1 MQISTSDIW
10 VSAMCEP
17 VMLCQLKGA
26 FIGSASTPLLSGVD
40 LTIATGES
48 LVFHGPSGGGKSS
61 LLKSLLGGVHIFRGE
76 YRFRGQSVDVRMLKE
91 IRQAMAYIPQQPE
104 IGKEAVTD
112 YLQRPFSWKVS
123 SGKSFNQREAADWF
137 DRFGL
142 ENALLS
148 SSCDRLSGGQR
159 QRLAIV
165 RALMTGRKIVL
176 ADEPTS
182 ALDDEACQKVV
193 STLLAGEFT
202 VISASHDPR
211 WMNHCSRRVLV
222 AAGQV
227 GEGQNGADN
236 CKAGRDEKVGV

>member
-1 MQISTSDIW
+1 M
-10 VSAMCEP
+10 
-17 VMLCQLKGA
+17 KGA

-76 YRFRGQSVDVRMLKE
+76 YRFRGRSVDVRVLKE

-104 IGKEAVTD
+104 IGKETVTD

-123 SGKSFNQREAADWF
+123 SGKTFNQNEAADWF
-137 DRFGL
+137 ERFGL
-142 ENALLS
+142 DNALLS

-165 RALMTGRKIVL
+165 RALMTGRKIVV

-182 ALDDEACQKVV
+182 ALDNEACQNVV
-193 STLLAGEFT
+193 STLLTGEFT

-211 WMNHCSRRVLV
+211 WINHCNHRLLV
-222 AAGQV
+222 AAGEV
-227 GEGQNGADN
+227 GEGWSGAD
-236 CKAGRDEKVGV
+236 KYEAGRDEKVGV

>member
-1 MQISTSDIW
+1 MY
-10 VSAMCEP
+10 EP

-26 FIGSASTPLLSGVD
+26 FIGGSSTPLLSDVD
-40 LTIATGES
+40 LTIAAGES

-61 LLKSLLGGVHIFRGE
+61 LLKSLLGGLHIFHGE
-76 YRFRGQSVDVRMLKE
+76 YHFRGRSVDVRVLNE

-104 IGKEAVTD
+104 LGKEAVSD

-123 SGKSFNQREAADWF
+123 SGKTFNQKEAAGWF

-142 ENALLS
+142 DNALLS

-165 RALMTGRKIVL
+165 RALMTGRKIVV

-182 ALDDEACQKVV
+182 ALDDEACQSVV
-193 STLLAGEFT
+193 STLLTGEFT

-211 WMNHCSRRVLV
+211 WINHCNRRLLV
-222 AAGQV
+222 AAGEV
-227 GEGQNGADN
+227 GECPGGADKY
-236 CKAGRDEKVGV
+236 KADRDQKVGV